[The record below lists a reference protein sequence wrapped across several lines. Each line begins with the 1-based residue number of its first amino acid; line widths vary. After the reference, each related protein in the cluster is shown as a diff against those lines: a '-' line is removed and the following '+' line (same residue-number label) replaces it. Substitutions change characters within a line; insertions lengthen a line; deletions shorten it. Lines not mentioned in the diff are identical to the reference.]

1 MECGGFK
8 GIEREEIC
16 SSGDIKRV
24 WIKGVTVMEK
34 KIIEVKCLALSPV
47 SWQHFFVAYYL
58 G

>member
-24 WIKGVTVMEK
+24 WIKGVAVMEK
-34 KIIEVKCLALSPV
+34 KIIEVKCLVLSPV
-47 SWQHFFVAYYL
+47 SWQHFFIAY
-58 G
+58 